1 MLEVQ
6 GLSVSY
12 GPVKA
17 VRDVSFTLGRGEI
30 LALVGPNGAGK
41 STTLMTIAGEKRA
54 AMRRG
59 RVRVEGSI
67 RLQGK
72 ELIGL
77 HPDQIVRAGL
87 ALVPEQRRIFGP
99 LTVEDNIRVASAV
112 RRDKAAVRAET
123 AAVFDLFPALARARH
138 RRAGLLS
145 GGQQQQLAIAR
156 SLLTGAEVLLL
167 DEPSLGLAPIVVEE
181 LMALIASLADGERS
195 VLLVEQSALQALDI
209 SSRAMLLRN
218 GSLSEIDNAQD
229 GQQML
234 AAYFGIDASSVLRL
248 QIGSDMHVQ
257 YLIDAVT
264 VGGLYALLAVGLAMT
279 FGVARLVN
287 LAQGELIMVSA
298 FTIYLISPD
307 LWYVAI
313 PAAVVVSV
321 LFALLMSWMPFSFLR
336 GADETTLLVA
346 SFGVSLA
353 MQGLAVAIFGSR
365 PKGTGFGSG
374 VSASIEVLGLSV
386 SLLDLITF
394 VVVIVMLVLLTAFL
408 RWTAAGVWVRA
419 AADDYVMA
427 QLLGVRAHRVVRA
440 AFVISGVIA
449 ALTGILLTARNGTV
463 FPEMG
468 VQPLLLGLVAVVL
481 GGLRSLPGAAAG
493 GFILGGLTV
502 ALTVLLPPAI
512 AVYRDAILF
521 VIVIL
526 VLLVRPG
533 GIFVKSSALERV

>member
-234 AAYFGIDASSVLRL
+234 AAYFGIDAV
-248 QIGSDMHVQ
+248 
-257 YLIDAVT
+257 
-264 VGGLYALLAVGLAMT
+264 VG
-279 FGVARLVN
+279 
-287 LAQGELIMVSA
+287 
-298 FTIYLISPD
+298 
-307 LWYVAI
+307 
-313 PAAVVVSV
+313 PAASD
-321 LFALLMSWMPFSFLR
+321 R
-336 GADETTLLVA
+336 
-346 SFGVSLA
+346 
-353 MQGLAVAIFGSR
+353 
-365 PKGTGFGSG
+365 K
-374 VSASIEVLGLSV
+374 
-386 SLLDLITF
+386 
-394 VVVIVMLVLLTAFL
+394 
-408 RWTAAGVWVRA
+408 
-419 AADDYVMA
+419 
-427 QLLGVRAHRVVRA
+427 
-440 AFVISGVIA
+440 
-449 ALTGILLTARNGTV
+449 
-463 FPEMG
+463 
-468 VQPLLLGLVAVVL
+468 
-481 GGLRSLPGAAAG
+481 
-493 GFILGGLTV
+493 
-502 ALTVLLPPAI
+502 
-512 AVYRDAILF
+512 
-521 VIVIL
+521 
-526 VLLVRPG
+526 
-533 GIFVKSSALERV
+533 

>member
-1 MLEVQ
+1 
-6 GLSVSY
+6 
-12 GPVKA
+12 
-17 VRDVSFTLGRGEI
+17 
-30 LALVGPNGAGK
+30 
-41 STTLMTIAGEKRA
+41 
-54 AMRRG
+54 
-59 RVRVEGSI
+59 
-67 RLQGK
+67 
-72 ELIGL
+72 
-77 HPDQIVRAGL
+77 
-87 ALVPEQRRIFGP
+87 
-99 LTVEDNIRVASAV
+99 
-112 RRDKAAVRAET
+112 
-123 AAVFDLFPALARARH
+123 
-138 RRAGLLS
+138 
-145 GGQQQQLAIAR
+145 
-156 SLLTGAEVLLL
+156 
-167 DEPSLGLAPIVVEE
+167 
-181 LMALIASLADGERS
+181 
-195 VLLVEQSALQALDI
+195 
-209 SSRAMLLRN
+209 
-218 GSLSEIDNAQD
+218 
-229 GQQML
+229 
-234 AAYFGIDASSVLRL
+234 
-248 QIGSDMHVQ
+248 MHVQ